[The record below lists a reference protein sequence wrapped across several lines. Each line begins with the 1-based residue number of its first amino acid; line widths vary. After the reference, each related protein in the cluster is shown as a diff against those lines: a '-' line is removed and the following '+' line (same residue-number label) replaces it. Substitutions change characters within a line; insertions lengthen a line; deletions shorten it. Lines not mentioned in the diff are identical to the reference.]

1 MIGECCKN
9 AEFRFISKLEPK
21 ERKDQVIVKSDYQA
35 DVLKLPCLF
44 PGKTPV
50 LLTFVGQKSS
60 FLLVCN
66 EVRLREK
73 FCGDSS
79 VEKKSLH
86 CIFVL
91 MTQNTIKFPL

>member
-1 MIGECCKN
+1 M
-9 AEFRFISKLEPK
+9 EPK

-66 EVRLREK
+66 EVRFYAKNFAVTAVLKKIFALHFCINDTKYYKVSALK
-73 FCGDSS
+73 FE
-79 VEKKSLH
+79 VH
-86 CIFVL
+86 
-91 MTQNTIKFPL
+91 Q

>member
-66 EVRLREK
+66 EVRFYAKNFAVTAVL
-73 FCGDSS
+73 
-79 VEKKSLH
+79 KKNL
-86 CIFVL
+86 CIAFL
-91 MTQNTIKFPL
+91 Y